1 MTRKKLTAKQLNKDL
16 GIELNEIAV
25 SKLGTMHIAD
35 VYVLTRILD
44 SVNGFIVAQS
54 TKDDAGLIFFLNE
67 EGWIQ
72 TNEITEDGES
82 SESFETYQDLR
93 DHLLENILELSEVN
107 VVLVTS
113 QDVVEDAYEEGVLL
127 DSIIGE
133 DVLEDD
139 EADDEEEFEET
150 VGQLSKSLDEL
161 FNKLKKLEDEVE
173 EIEEEDKSDNDEEIK
188 YSLEDIVGLYNLLS
202 NNDFDEDKLKKEV
215 EVEEEED
222 ILEMTLE
229 EFEEFLHNL
238 SDEDEEDNEEIDEED
253 KETLFND
260 SFDRSIAYFKDGLN
274 FEVVGIDR
282 NTKLPADQY
291 YVVIQAFDKNGEI
304 IEEEKSDLMQDFSIN
319 DLINETEMATE
330 FKQLSGKNDFSHFI
344 MKKVVSKK
352 DERAIWSLK

>member
-1 MTRKKLTAKQLNKDL
+1 MTRKKLTAKQLNKNL

-54 TKDDAGLIFFLNE
+54 TKGDVGLTFFLNE
-67 EGWIQ
+67 DGWIQ
-72 TNEITEDGES
+72 TNEITEDGNS

-93 DHLLENILELSEVN
+93 DHLKKNIVELSEVN

-113 QDVVEDAYEEGVLL
+113 QDVIEDAYEEGVSL

-133 DVLEDD
+133 DVLE
-139 EADDEEEFEET
+139 
-150 VGQLSKSLDEL
+150 
-161 FNKLKKLEDEVE
+161 EDET
-173 EIEEEDKSDNDEEIK
+173 EDDDEEIK
-188 YSLEDIVGLYNLLS
+188 DSLKDIINVLNGFLYDN
-202 NNDFDEDKLKKEV
+202 FDEDKLDKLKEKE
-215 EVEEEED
+215 EVEED

-229 EFEEFLHNL
+229 EFEEFLQNL
-238 SDEDEEDNEEIDEED
+238 SDEEEDETIEEEFNEEEAVKFLDELFGTTDDDEED

-260 SFDRSIAYFKDGLN
+260 AFDRNVAYFKDNLN

-291 YVVIQAFDKNGEI
+291 YVVIQAFDKNGKI
-304 IEEEKSDLMQDFSIN
+304 IEEEKSDLVQDFSIN
-319 DLINETEMATE
+319 DLIKETEIVTE
-330 FKQLSGKNDFSHFI
+330 FKQLSGKDNFSHFI

-352 DERAIWSLK
+352 DEREIWSLK

>member
-35 VYVLTRILD
+35 VYVLNRILD
-44 SVNGFIVAQS
+44 SVNGFIVAKS
-54 TKDDAGLIFFLNE
+54 TKDDTGLIFFLNE

-72 TNEITEDGES
+72 TNEITEDGNS

-93 DHLLENILELSEVN
+93 DHLLENIEELSEVD

-113 QDVVEDAYEEGVLL
+113 QDVIEDAYEEGVLL

-139 EADDEEEFEET
+139 EA
-150 VGQLSKSLDEL
+150 V
-161 FNKLKKLEDEVE
+161 EDEAV
-173 EIEEEDKSDNDEEIK
+173 DDNEEIK
-188 YSLEDIVGLYNLLS
+188 YSLEDIVNAFNLHS
-202 NNDFDEDKLKKEV
+202 YDDFDEDKLKE

-238 SDEDEEDNEEIDEED
+238 SDEDEKEDNEEIDKED
-253 KETLFND
+253 LETLFND

-282 NTKLPADQY
+282 NTKLSADQY

-330 FKQLSGKNDFSHFI
+330 FKQLSGKDDFSHFI

>member
-54 TKDDAGLIFFLNE
+54 TKGDVGLTFFLNE

-93 DHLLENILELSEVN
+93 DHLLKNIVELSEVN

-113 QDVVEDAYEEGVLL
+113 QDVVEDAYEEGVKL
-127 DSIIGE
+127 DEIIGE
-133 DVLEDD
+133 DILEDD
-139 EADDEEEFEET
+139 EADN
-150 VGQLSKSLDEL
+150 DEL
-161 FNKLKKLEDEVE
+161 EEAIDFLNELFGNSYNKEKLKQ
-173 EIEEEDKSDNDEEIK
+173 DKKDNDSNEELI
-188 YSLEDIVGLYNLLS
+188 S
-202 NNDFDEDKLKKEV
+202 DEDAEA
-215 EVEEEED
+215 
-222 ILEMTLE
+222 
-229 EFEEFLHNL
+229 FLNEL
-238 SDEDEEDNEEIDEED
+238 FGLDEDEEDNN

-260 SFDRSIAYFKDGLN
+260 AFDRNVVYFKDNLN

-291 YVVIQAFDKNGEI
+291 YVVIQAFDKNGKV

-330 FKQLSGKNDFSHFI
+330 FKQLYKQDNFSHFI
-344 MKKVVSKK
+344 MKKVVAKK

>member
-139 EADDEEEFEET
+139 EADEDNYDEEFEET
-150 VGQLSKSLDEL
+150 VSQLNKSLDGL

-173 EIEEEDKSDNDEEIK
+173 E
-188 YSLEDIVGLYNLLS
+188 
-202 NNDFDEDKLKKEV
+202 
-215 EVEEEED
+215 EEEED

-229 EFEEFLHNL
+229 EFEEFLYNL
-238 SDEDEEDNEEIDEED
+238 SDEEDNEEINEED

-260 SFDRSIAYFKDGLN
+260 AFDRSIAYFKDGLN

-282 NTKLPADQY
+282 NTTLSADQY

-304 IEEEKSDLMQDFSIN
+304 IEEEKSDLVQDFSIN

-330 FKQLSGKNDFSHFI
+330 FKQLSGKDNFSHFI

>member
-16 GIELNEIAV
+16 GIELNEVAV
-25 SKLGTMHIAD
+25 SKLGIMHIAD
-35 VYVLTRILD
+35 VYVLTRILE

-54 TKDDAGLIFFLNE
+54 TKGDVGLTFFLNE

-72 TNEITEDGES
+72 TNEITEDGNS
-82 SESFETYQDLR
+82 SLSFETYQDLR
-93 DHLLENILELSEVN
+93 DHLLENIEELSEVN

-113 QDVVEDAYEEGVLL
+113 KDVVEDAYEEGVLL
-127 DSIIGE
+127 DEIVGE

-139 EADDEEEFEET
+139 EAKDKE
-150 VGQLSKSLDEL
+150 VNYSLE
-161 FNKLKKLEDEVE
+161 
-173 EIEEEDKSDNDEEIK
+173 
-188 YSLEDIVGLYNLLS
+188 YSLEDVINTLDGY
-202 NNDFDEDKLKKEV
+202 FDKEELDKLKEKKDEV
-215 EVEEEED
+215 NED

-229 EFEEFLHNL
+229 EFEEFLYSL
-238 SDEDEEDNEEIDEED
+238 SKEEDEESDDELDEDEAVKFLHELFGTTPDDEEED

-260 SFDRSIAYFKDGLN
+260 SFDRNIAYFKDGLN

-330 FKQLSGKNDFSHFI
+330 FKQLSGKDDFSHFI

>member
-16 GIELNEIAV
+16 GIELNEVAV

-35 VYVLTRILD
+35 VYVLTRILE

-54 TKDDAGLIFFLNE
+54 TKGDVGLTFFLNE

-72 TNEITEDGES
+72 TNEITENGDS
-82 SESFETYQDLR
+82 SLSFETYQDLR
-93 DHLLENILELSEVN
+93 DHLLENIEELSEVN
-107 VVLVTS
+107 VVLITS
-113 QDVVEDAYEEGVLL
+113 KDVVEDAYEEGVLL
-127 DSIIGE
+127 DEIVGE

-139 EADDEEEFEET
+139 EADEDNYEEEFKE
-150 VGQLSKSLDEL
+150 VADKLSKSLDEL
-161 FNKLKKLEDEVE
+161 FNKFDELFNKLKLEE
-173 EIEEEDKSDNDEEIK
+173 
-188 YSLEDIVGLYNLLS
+188 
-202 NNDFDEDKLKKEV
+202 DEDED
-215 EVEEEED
+215 EDEED

-229 EFEEFLHNL
+229 EFEEFLQNL
-238 SDEDEEDNEEIDEED
+238 SDEEDNEEIDEED

-260 SFDRSIAYFKDGLN
+260 AFDRSIAYFKDNLN

-282 NTKLPADQY
+282 NTKLSADQY

-304 IEEEKSDLMQDFSIN
+304 IEEEKSDLVQDFSIN

-330 FKQLSGKNDFSHFI
+330 FKQLSGKDDFSHFI

>member
-16 GIELNEIAV
+16 GIELNEVAV

-35 VYVLTRILD
+35 VYVLTRILE

-54 TKDDAGLIFFLNE
+54 TKGDVGLTFFLNE

-72 TNEITEDGES
+72 TNEITENGDS
-82 SESFETYQDLR
+82 SLSFETYQDLR
-93 DHLLENILELSEVN
+93 DHLLENIEELSEVN

-127 DSIIGE
+127 DEIVGE

-139 EADDEEEFEET
+139 EADEDNYDEEFEEAAH
-150 VGQLSKSLDEL
+150 QLSKSLDEL
-161 FNKLKKLEDEVE
+161 FNKLKLEEDE
-173 EIEEEDKSDNDEEIK
+173 
-188 YSLEDIVGLYNLLS
+188 
-202 NNDFDEDKLKKEV
+202 DED
-215 EVEEEED
+215 EED

-229 EFEEFLHNL
+229 EFEEFLQNL
-238 SDEDEEDNEEIDEED
+238 SDEEDNEEIDEED

-260 SFDRSIAYFKDGLN
+260 AFDRSIAYFKDGLN

-282 NTKLPADQY
+282 NTTLPAEQY
-291 YVVIQAFDKNGEI
+291 YVVIQAFDKNGNI
-304 IEEEKSDLMQDFSIN
+304 VEEEKSDLVQDFSIN

>member
-54 TKDDAGLIFFLNE
+54 TKGDVGLTFFLNE

-93 DHLLENILELSEVN
+93 DHLLKNIVELSEVN

-113 QDVVEDAYEEGVLL
+113 QDVVEDAYEEGVKL
-127 DSIIGE
+127 DEIIGE
-133 DVLEDD
+133 DILEDD
-139 EADDEEEFEET
+139 EADN
-150 VGQLSKSLDEL
+150 DEL
-161 FNKLKKLEDEVE
+161 EEAIDFLNELFGNSYNKEKLKQ
-173 EIEEEDKSDNDEEIK
+173 DKKDNDSNEELI
-188 YSLEDIVGLYNLLS
+188 S
-202 NNDFDEDKLKKEV
+202 DEDAEA
-215 EVEEEED
+215 
-222 ILEMTLE
+222 
-229 EFEEFLHNL
+229 FLNEL
-238 SDEDEEDNEEIDEED
+238 FGLDEDEEDNN

-260 SFDRSIAYFKDGLN
+260 AFDRNVVYFKDNLN

-291 YVVIQAFDKNGEI
+291 YVVIQAFDKNGKV

-330 FKQLSGKNDFSHFI
+330 FKQLYKQDNFSHFI